1 MTDLGDAPHRAVEAA
16 VMEPSLPDGAVQH
29 VEAAAALEQA
39 RLVAAAQGRHAQ
51 LLQRPGRR
59 APRPVPAHTGPM
71 AADLGHIWM
80 RSSLAVRASDCQ
92 CRSRNSPG
100 FDPSILRHSGI

>member
-1 MTDLGDAPHRAVEAA
+1 MADLGDAPDRAVKAA

-39 RLVAAAQGRHAQ
+39 RLVAAAQGRHPQ

-59 APRPVPAHTGPM
+59 APRPVPVHRPYVCIFGAHL
-71 AADLGHIWM
+71 DEIY
-80 RSSLAVRASDCQ
+80 SLC
-92 CRSRNSPG
+92 G
-100 FDPSILRHSGI
+100 